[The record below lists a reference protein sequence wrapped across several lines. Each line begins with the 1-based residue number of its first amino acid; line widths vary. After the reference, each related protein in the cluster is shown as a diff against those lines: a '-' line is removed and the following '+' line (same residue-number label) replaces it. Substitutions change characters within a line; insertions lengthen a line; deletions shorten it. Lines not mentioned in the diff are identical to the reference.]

1 MLLDTKHFGEI
12 NYNEEDVITFRE
24 GIPGFFH
31 VSRFILIT
39 EGEDALFSWLQCI
52 EDTDL
57 AFVLMDVKSVLP
69 DYKPD
74 ISPDSLKGIEENGGE
89 LICCN
94 IVVVPEDI
102 SQMRVNL
109 RAPVLINMKAKLGK
123 QVVAQNED
131 YSVQYYIFD
140 ELNKGRQKQVAE
152 C

>member
-12 NYNEEDVITFRE
+12 NYNEGDVITFRE
-24 GIPGFFH
+24 GIPGFFD
-31 VSRFILIT
+31 VTSFILIT
-39 EGEDALFSWLQCI
+39 EGDDTPFSWLQCI

-69 DYKPD
+69 DYSPD
-74 ISPDSLKGIEENGGE
+74 ISADSLEGIADGGE
-89 LICCN
+89 LVCYN
-94 IVVVPEDI
+94 IVVVPQDI
-102 SQMRVNL
+102 SKMRVNL
-109 RAPVLINMKAKLGK
+109 RAPVIINMKTKLGR

-140 ELNKGRQKQVAE
+140 ELNKQKQVAE

>member
-12 NYNEEDVITFRE
+12 NYNEGDVITFRE
-24 GIPGFFH
+24 GIPGFFD

-39 EGEDALFSWLQCI
+39 EGEGTLFSWLQCI

-74 ISPDSLKGIEENGGE
+74 ISHDSLEGIETGE
-89 LICCN
+89 ELSCYN

-109 RAPVLINMKAKLGK
+109 RAPIMINMKTKLGK

-140 ELNKGRQKQVAE
+140 ELNKGGQKQVAE